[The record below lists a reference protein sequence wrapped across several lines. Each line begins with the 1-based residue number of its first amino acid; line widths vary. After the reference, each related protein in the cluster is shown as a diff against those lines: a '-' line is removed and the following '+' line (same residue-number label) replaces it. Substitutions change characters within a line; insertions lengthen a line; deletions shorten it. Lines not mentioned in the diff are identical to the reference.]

1 MKLSL
6 GVKSLSLFLVS
17 VLFLLL
23 LTLFESSLTGLSLT
37 AERTISLLLLVLPAM
52 MGIIFGMLSVV
63 RKESS
68 RWIGII
74 GILLNTIFAGFHLF
88 LLSFAG

>member
-6 GVKSLSLFLVS
+6 GVKSLALLLLSTLFLV
-17 VLFLLL
+17 L
-23 LTLFESSLTGLSLT
+23 LTLFDSSLIGLSLP

-52 MGIIFGMLSVV
+52 IGIVFGILSIT
-63 RKESS
+63 RKESR
-68 RWIGII
+68 RWVGIL
-74 GILLNTIFAGFHLF
+74 GILLNTLFAVFHLF

>member
-6 GVKSLSLFLVS
+6 GVKSLVLLLLSTLFLV
-17 VLFLLL
+17 L

-37 AERTISLLLLVLPAM
+37 AERIISLLLLVLPATIGVVF
-52 MGIIFGMLSVV
+52 GILSVV
-63 RKESS
+63 RKESR
-68 RWIGII
+68 RWIAIL
-74 GILLNTIFAGFHLF
+74 GILLNALFAAFHLF

>member
-6 GVKSLSLFLVS
+6 GVKSLGLLLLSALFLV
-17 VLFLLL
+17 L

-37 AERTISLLLLVLPAM
+37 AERMISLLLLVLPATIGVVF
-52 MGIIFGMLSVV
+52 GILSVV

-68 RWIGII
+68 RWIGIL
-74 GILLNTIFAGFHLF
+74 GILLNTLFAVFHLF
-88 LLSFAG
+88 LVSFAG

>member
-6 GVKSLSLFLVS
+6 GVKSLALLLLSTLFLV
-17 VLFLLL
+17 L
-23 LTLFESSLTGLSLT
+23 LTLFESSLIGLSLT

-52 MGIIFGMLSVV
+52 IGIVFGILSIV
-63 RKESS
+63 RKESR
-68 RWIGII
+68 RWVGIL
-74 GILLNTIFAGFHLF
+74 GILLNTLFAVFHLF